1 MTKRA
6 PQARQV
12 QLLYDSCGLLASRER
27 PIATG
32 HSQRAMSLLPPK
44 RTHKLRT
51 PESDGEDSGDSYSD
65 FRRDLK
71 RARSNSPWN
80 ITDNASADNSPLK
93 IYVLSAKFDSTT
105 YQSLV
110 SLVED
115 RFLSVGENQHPP
127 MRRIELGANIE
138 EADVIVTAI
147 RTRSRLERHVSPS
160 LARLKPIVS
169 AEWLQNSVR
178 SGFLLPCGDYAA
190 LRDLREETERS
201 CPDKN
206 QGDVVAPE
214 QPEFARLKP
223 PLFRDP
229 EETLDPRD
237 TAALDYTSRYSCQ
250 RGSPLTCPNQG
261 LVREL
266 DIIRRCRFVE
276 GEERSMLSYA
286 RAIGLTGLAAY
297 PNPISAEKLQAE
309 VARLP
314 YLGEK
319 ILSMIEEYTQSG
331 KIPEAQTILSS
342 PRFQS
347 LSAYTTIYGIG
358 PHTARKL
365 YALGLRTLEELDRY
379 YEVTQ
384 GDVSTELMPHFTSDK
399 HHDEEVMTEIS
410 IKVGLALRHDFG
422 QLISRGEAEEI
433 NRVVMEVLASIQVG
447 CKSLIVGGYRRGKP
461 LSNDV
466 DIVITHSD
474 WNSGSEK
481 VKGLA
486 KRLVQA
492 LHEQNLSG
500 FHEHNAL
507 RTHHWDSL
515 EKALTVFSLPSD
527 PGERRIHRRVDLIF
541 AAPEVFWTAVVGW
554 TGSTMFQR
562 DLRLWAKQQK
572 GMKFDSSGISRRR
585 DSKLYF
591 PKSEREVFEMLGLA
605 YVHPSLRNADA

>member
-1 MTKRA
+1 M
-6 PQARQV
+6 P
-12 QLLYDSCGLLASRER
+12 
-27 PIATG
+27 
-32 HSQRAMSLLPPK
+32 LLPPK
-44 RTHKLRT
+44 RTHKDRT
-51 PESDGEDSGDSYSD
+51 PESGGEDSDSSYSD
-65 FRRDLK
+65 LRRDSK

-80 ITDNASADNSPLK
+80 ITNNDIADYTPLK
-93 IYVLSAKFDSTT
+93 IYVLSAKFDSTA
-105 YQSLV
+105 YQNLV

-115 RFLSVGENQHPP
+115 CSSSVGENQYSPV
-127 MRRIELGANIE
+127 RRIELSANLE
-138 EADVIVTAI
+138 EADIIVTAI
-147 RTRSRLERHVSPS
+147 RTRSRLERHVNPS

-169 AEWLQNSVR
+169 AEWLQNSVS

-190 LRDLREETERS
+190 LRDLREETERW

-206 QGDVVAPE
+206 QGDAVAPE
-214 QPEFARLKP
+214 QPELHARLQP

-237 TAALDYTSRYSCQ
+237 AAALDYTSRYSCQ

-286 RAIGLTGLAAY
+286 RAIAVTY
-297 PNPISAEKLQAE
+297 PNPIGAEKLQSE
-309 VARLP
+309 VSRLP
-314 YLGEK
+314 FLGQK

-331 KIPEAQTILSS
+331 EIPEAQTILSS

-347 LSAYTTIYGIG
+347 LSAFTTIYGIG

-379 YEVTQ
+379 YEVMP
-384 GDVSTELMPHFTSDK
+384 GDASTETLSHFVSDR
-399 HHDEEVMTEIS
+399 HHDEEATTEIS

-433 NRVVMEVLASIQVG
+433 NRVVMQVLASIQEG

-461 LSNDV
+461 QSNDV

-474 WNSGSEK
+474 SNSGSEK
-481 VKGLA
+481 VKGLS
-486 KRLVQA
+486 KKLVQA
-492 LHEQNLSG
+492 LHEQNIVTHVMHLSG
-500 FHEHNAL
+500 FHQHNAL

-515 EKALTVFSLPSD
+515 EKALTVFCLPSG
-527 PGERRIHRRVDLIF
+527 PGGRRIHRRVDLIF

-572 GMKFDSSGISRRR
+572 AMKFDSSGISRRR

>member
-6 PQARQV
+6 PQAR
-12 QLLYDSCGLLASRER
+12 LITCLKRAASQQ
-27 PIATG
+27 TM
-32 HSQRAMSLLPPK
+32 SQLPPK
-44 RTHKLRT
+44 RTHKDRT
-51 PESDGEDSGDSYSD
+51 PESDGEDSDSSYSD

-80 ITDNASADNSPLK
+80 ITDNDSADYTPLK
-93 IYVLSAKFDSTT
+93 VYVLSAKFDSTA
-105 YQSLV
+105 YQSLI

-115 RFLSVGENQHPP
+115 RSLSVGENQHSPV
-127 MRRIELGANIE
+127 RRIELSANLE

-147 RTRSRLERHVSPS
+147 RTRSRLERHVNPS

-190 LRDLREETERS
+190 LRDLRKETERW

-214 QPEFARLKP
+214 QPELARLKP

-229 EETLDPRD
+229 EETLDQRD
-237 TAALDYTSRYSCQ
+237 AAALDYTSRYSCQ

-276 GEERSMLSYA
+276 GEERSMLSYS
-286 RAIGLTGLAAY
+286 RAIAMIKAY
-297 PNPISAEKLQAE
+297 PNPIGAEKLQGE

-314 YLGEK
+314 FLGQK

-347 LSAYTTIYGIG
+347 LSAFTTVYGIG

-379 YEVTQ
+379 YEVMP
-384 GDVSTELMPHFTSDK
+384 GDAGTETLSHFVSDK
-399 HHDEEVMTEIS
+399 HHDEEATTEIS
-410 IKVGLALRHDFG
+410 IKVGLALRRDFG
-422 QLISRGEAEEI
+422 QLITRGEAEEI
-433 NRVVMEVLASIQVG
+433 NRVVMEVLASIQES
-447 CKSLIVGGYRRGKP
+447 CKSLIVGGSVQSSLCLPRLL
-461 LSNDV
+461 LS
-466 DIVITHSD
+466 
-474 WNSGSEK
+474 
-481 VKGLA
+481 
-486 KRLVQA
+486 
-492 LHEQNLSG
+492 
-500 FHEHNAL
+500 L
-507 RTHHWDSL
+507 RT
-515 EKALTVFSLPSD
+515 V
-527 PGERRIHRRVDLIF
+527 
-541 AAPEVFWTAVVGW
+541 
-554 TGSTMFQR
+554 TG
-562 DLRLWAKQQK
+562 
-572 GMKFDSSGISRRR
+572 GGN
-585 DSKLYF
+585 
-591 PKSEREVFEMLGLA
+591 
-605 YVHPSLRNADA
+605 H

>member
-1 MTKRA
+1 
-6 PQARQV
+6 
-12 QLLYDSCGLLASRER
+12 
-27 PIATG
+27 
-32 HSQRAMSLLPPK
+32 MSLLPPR
-44 RTHKLRT
+44 RTHKDRT
-51 PESDGEDSGDSYSD
+51 PESGGEDSDSSYSD
-65 FRRDLK
+65 LRRDSK

-80 ITDNASADNSPLK
+80 ITNNDIADYTSLK

-105 YQSLV
+105 YQNLV

-115 RFLSVGENQHPP
+115 RSLSVGENQHSPV
-127 MRRIELGANIE
+127 RRIELSANLE
-138 EADVIVTAI
+138 EADIIVTAI
-147 RTRSRLERHVSPS
+147 RTRSRLERHVNPS

-190 LRDLREETERS
+190 LRDLREETERW

-206 QGDVVAPE
+206 QGDAVAPE
-214 QPEFARLKP
+214 QPELARLQP

-237 TAALDYTSRYSCQ
+237 AAALDYTSRYSCQ

-286 RAIGLTGLAAY
+286 RAIAVTY
-297 PNPISAEKLQAE
+297 PNPINAEKLQGE
-309 VARLP
+309 VAGLP
-314 YLGEK
+314 FLGQK

-331 KIPEAQTILSS
+331 EIPEAQTILSS

-347 LSAYTTIYGIG
+347 LSAFTTIYGIG

-379 YEVTQ
+379 YEVMP
-384 GDVSTELMPHFTSDK
+384 GDAGTETLSHFVSDK
-399 HHDEEVMTEIS
+399 HHDEEATTEIS
-410 IKVGLALRHDFG
+410 IKVGLALRHDFD

-433 NRVVMEVLASIQVG
+433 NRVVMQVLASIQEG

-461 LSNDV
+461 QSNDV
-466 DIVITHSD
+466 DIVITHAD

-481 VKGLA
+481 VKGLS
-486 KRLVQA
+486 KKLVQA
-492 LHEQNLSG
+492 LHEQNIVTHVMHLSG
-500 FHEHNAL
+500 FHQHNAL

-515 EKALTVFSLPSD
+515 EKALTVFCLPSG
-527 PGERRIHRRVDLIF
+527 PGGGRIHRRVDLIF

-572 GMKFDSSGISRRR
+572 AMKFDSSGISRRR